1 MKDDDRIKRENEV
14 KRGQSAAQITQ
25 HPLWQ
30 ESWEQLENDLLRM
43 WRQSKP
49 SDKEGRENCYAM
61 LVLAQKARAN
71 IESIITTGQ
80 LAREQL
86 ETVNNGRR

>member
-25 HPLWQ
+25 HPLWA
-30 ESWEQLENDLLRM
+30 ESWDTLESDLLKM
-43 WRQSKP
+43 WRNSKP

-61 LVLAQKARAN
+61 LVLANKARSH
-71 IESIITTGQ
+71 IESVMTTGQ

-86 ETVNNGRR
+86 ETVTNGRS